1 MIKDSEKFSGRS
13 QEVCVVGSRG
23 VSSGCL
29 GVIEE
34 TFDLQGFSRALCKLR
49 GTEML

>member
-1 MIKDSEKFSGRS
+1 MIKDSERYISFLRGF
-13 QEVCVVGSRG
+13 EGSRG

-34 TFDLQGFSRALCKLR
+34 TFDLHGFSRALCNLR